1 MAEEF
6 SAETR
11 RLLERANETIAQSR
25 QLATERRALV
35 PECELNLRHRLLN
48 IATLPTDDLERRVRA
63 PEGSGLHP
71 LVAHQVAP
79 RSEEVRSSRHSR
91 PGCST

>member
-25 QLATERRALV
+25 QLATEHRALV
-35 PECELNLRHRLLN
+35 AECELNLRHRLLDIITLHTHDRRLPGA
-48 IATLPTDDLERRVRA
+48 IAQ
-63 PEGSGLHP
+63 SW
-71 LVAHQVAP
+71 
-79 RSEEVRSSRHSR
+79 
-91 PGCST
+91 

>member
-11 RLLERANETIAQSR
+11 RRLERANETIAQSR
-25 QLATERRALV
+25 HLATEHRPLV

-48 IATLPTDDLERRVRA
+48 IVTLHTDDRRL
-63 PEGSGLHP
+63 PG
-71 LVAHQVAP
+71 P
-79 RSEEVRSSRHSR
+79 R
-91 PGCST
+91 T